1 MSPVGKFGLRSLA
14 QSLARELNHQ
24 KIDIGHFIIDGGIDG
39 GIDGESIGDY
49 QIIHPDHIA
58 KQYLNFYEQDKVA
71 WSWEIEIKS
80 SVEKF

>member
-1 MSPVGKFGLRSLA
+1 MSSVGKFGLRSLA

-24 KIDIGHFIIDGGIDG
+24 KIDIGHFIIDGGIDK
-39 GIDGESIGDY
+39 ESIGDY

-71 WSWEIEIKS
+71 WS
-80 SVEKF
+80 